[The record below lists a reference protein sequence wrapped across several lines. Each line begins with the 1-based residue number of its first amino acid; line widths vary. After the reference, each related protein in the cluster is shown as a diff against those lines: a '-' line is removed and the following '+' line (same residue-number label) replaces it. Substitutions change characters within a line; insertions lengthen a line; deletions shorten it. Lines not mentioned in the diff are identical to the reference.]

1 MNKALSFLIGAVIGA
16 AVGASVAILLAP
28 SSGEELRAQIQG
40 EIDRI
45 QDEMTH
51 AAEERRAELEEQL
64 AALRAPRHPASTEG
78 NP

>member
-1 MNKALSFLIGAVIGA
+1 MNKSLSFLIGAVIGA

-28 SSGEELRAQIQG
+28 SSGEELRTQ
-40 EIDRI
+40 I
-45 QDEMTH
+45 QDEIQRIQNEMTQ

-64 AALRAPRHPASTEG
+64 ATLRATHSPAGMEG

>member
-1 MNKALSFLIGAVIGA
+1 MNKALSFLLGAVIGA

-28 SSGEELRAQIQG
+28 SSGEELRGQVQD
-40 EIDRI
+40 EIHRI
-45 QDEMTH
+45 QNEMTQ

-64 AALRAPRHPASTEG
+64 ATLRDPRRPAGMEG